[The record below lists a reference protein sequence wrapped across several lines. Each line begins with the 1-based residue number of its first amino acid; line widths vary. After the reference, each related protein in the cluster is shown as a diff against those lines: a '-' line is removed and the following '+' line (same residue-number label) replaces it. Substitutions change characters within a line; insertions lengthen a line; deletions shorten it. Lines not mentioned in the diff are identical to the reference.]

1 MRRERNAVA
10 SANEDL
16 VFQIQFQ
23 ALVHDEE
30 GSDSIY
36 VDYDVC

>member
-16 VFQIQFQ
+16 AFPISVQ
-23 ALVHDEE
+23 ALGHDEE
-30 GSDSIY
+30 GSDSIF
-36 VDYDVC
+36 VDYDFD